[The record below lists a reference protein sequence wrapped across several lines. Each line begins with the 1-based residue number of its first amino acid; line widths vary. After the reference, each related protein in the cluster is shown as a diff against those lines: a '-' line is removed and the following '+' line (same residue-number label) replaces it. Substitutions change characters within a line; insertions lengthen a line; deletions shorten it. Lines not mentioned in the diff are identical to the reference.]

1 MLLCELGLAAK
12 ERGAFLERGR
22 PDAVFAAIRTDVGF
36 SAAEEDK
43 VAAFVVASVDHG
55 FTSLLLRT
63 VYHRESP
70 IKLPFL
76 QQHGEVWYT
85 DSTNYKKNIIGAI

>member
-1 MLLCELGLAAK
+1 MLLCELGLAAE

-43 VAAFVVASVDHG
+43 VAAFGVASVDMASPLF
-55 FTSLLLRT
+55 FTEDSVPQSKSDKT
-63 VYHRESP
+63 
-70 IKLPFL
+70 PFL
-76 QQHGEVWYT
+76 A
-85 DSTNYKKNIIGAI
+85 GAWGSMVY